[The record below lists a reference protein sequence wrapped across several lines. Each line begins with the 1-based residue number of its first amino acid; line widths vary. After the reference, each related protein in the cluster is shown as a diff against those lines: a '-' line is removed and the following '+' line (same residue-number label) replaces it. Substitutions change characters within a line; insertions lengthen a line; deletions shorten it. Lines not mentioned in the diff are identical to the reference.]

1 MSDAQLM
8 LVLILV
14 TVGVLWLVGK
24 FIVGPLLSKGL
35 DVAESATKAVA
46 EKARSVAAGAGH
58 SLAEAALRVQSK
70 KLIKM
75 VLEVADQ
82 TTGANELGLDADLSR
97 KNDELAER
105 VLSRALDELGE
116 LSDPLPVPAIVATYA
131 LLSAASQLSPG
142 DMREKLR
149 IAGQAA
155 ATVVNQGSTP
165 SDRMSMY
172 LMQQSAQCMAQL
184 DSQAFIEAFEKG

>member
-8 LVLILV
+8 VLLICV

-35 DVAESATKAVA
+35 DLAESATKAVA
-46 EKARSVAAGAGH
+46 GKARSVAAGAGH
-58 SLAEAALRVQSK
+58 SLAVASLRVQSK

-116 LSDPLPVPAIVATYA
+116 LNDPLPVPAVVATYA
-131 LLSAASQLSPG
+131 LLSTAAQLSPG

-155 ATVVNQGSTP
+155 ATVVSQGSTP

-172 LMQQSAQCMAQL
+172 LMQQSAQCLAQL

>member
-1 MSDAQLM
+1 MLQGGEAAGAAYTAPSLGRGLMSDAQLM

-24 FIVGPLLSKGL
+24 FIVGPLLSKWL
-35 DVAESATKAVA
+35 DVAESATKAVT

-58 SLAEAALRVQSK
+58 SLAVASLRVQSK

-105 VLSRALDELGE
+105 VLSRALDEL
-116 LSDPLPVPAIVATYA
+116 V
-131 LLSAASQLSPG
+131 
-142 DMREKLR
+142 
-149 IAGQAA
+149 
-155 ATVVNQGSTP
+155 
-165 SDRMSMY
+165 
-172 LMQQSAQCMAQL
+172 QCAE
-184 DSQAFIEAFEKG
+184 I